1 MTLRGARAAPKER
14 AGGSSLRSEHGAGT
28 VAALGVVSATLLCA
42 GLSLPIGA
50 ALVVKQRLEA
60 AADAAAL
67 AAADT
72 ATGFSAGY
80 PCDAAAQAAALNG
93 AQLAECS
100 VEGLVATVQVRGQ
113 VLGLDVIVAARA
125 GPPGTP

>member
-1 MTLRGARAAPKER
+1 MSWPGVRAVSKER
-14 AGGSSLRSEHGAGT
+14 AGRSSLWSERGAGT
-28 VAALGVVSATLLCA
+28 VAALGVVSATLACA

-50 ALVVKQRLEA
+50 ALVVKQRVEA

-80 PCDAAAQAAALNG
+80 PCDAAGQAAVLNG
-93 AQLAECS
+93 AQLAECR
-100 VEGLVATVQVRGQ
+100 VDGVVATVRVRGQ